1 MKQLYLKII
10 NLFITTSL
18 LFSFNIYS
26 QNTLGGNSTIMESIN
41 ASGNNASGSSGSV
54 SYSIGQ
60 VFYTYI
66 GQSEYNVEQG
76 IQHNEVNLPSIAGT
90 ISANQVICSNS
101 QPSSLNLIG
110 NTGTIQWQSSIENIT
125 FTDIIGETSNILSDA
140 TIGVLTATKYFR
152 AVVTNGVSPSVT
164 SETVEIV
171 VSATTWN
178 GTVWSN
184 GAPIST
190 TTAIIS
196 GNYNVSANINACSLI
211 VNNNA
216 VVTIPSGYNVTLN
229 GAITVNSGSFT
240 LYDEANLIQSSNVA
254 NSGNITVKRNSAD
267 LLRLDY
273 TLWSSPVTND
283 NLYLQAFSPATST
296 NRFYNYGTLTNLYNA
311 IANPSTT
318 KFAIGQG
325 YLIRM
330 PNDASST
337 VRTSYPGVFTGVPN
351 NGNIPITMT
360 NGGVGKGFNLI
371 GNPYPSSISIAQFV
385 ADNSA
390 NITGTLYYW
399 RKTNNSA
406 SPSYCTWTS
415 GTFISNG
422 ESQVVDPNGIIT
434 SGQGFFVE
442 ALNSANT
449 VVFNNGQRTAN
460 TTNQIY
466 KTKVVERNTI
476 WLNATNST
484 GAFSQMAVGYI
495 SNATLGIDEFDGKY
509 YNDGAIAL
517 NSLLDNTDYAIQGR
531 PLPFD
536 GADEV
541 PLSFK
546 ATNAGDYTI
555 AIDHLNGLFATSQD
569 IILKDNDNGTETNL
583 KSNSY
588 TFTAQSGTTN
598 TRFSLKYQK
607 TLGIT
612 TTAFNENSILLFKKD
627 EKIFIKSDGSPID
640 NVQLFDIGG
649 RLLLEKTK
657 VNSNETSI
665 ESSKYVG
672 QVLIVK
678 IASDDKTVVS
688 KKIVI

>member
-1 MKQLYLKII
+1 M
-10 NLFITTSL
+10 L
-18 LFSFNIYS
+18 LFSFKSFS
-26 QNTLGGNSTIMESIN
+26 QINNDIMGTII
-41 ASGNNASGSSGSV
+41 ASGTNSSSSSGAV
-54 SYSIGQ
+54 TYSIGQ

-66 GQSEYNVEQG
+66 GKTGYNVAQG
-76 IQHNEVNLPSIAGT
+76 IQQVESDIASVAGT
-90 ISANQVICSNS
+90 ISANQAICSNS
-101 QPSSLNLIG
+101 QPASVTLTG
-110 NTGTIQWQSSIENIT
+110 NTGTIQWQSSTDNVTFIDIT
-125 FTDIIGETSNILSDA
+125 GETANSLSADV
-140 TIGVLTATKYFR
+140 IGNLNVTKYFR
-152 AVVTNGVSPSVT
+152 AVVTNGTSSPVT
-164 SETVEIV
+164 SETVAIV

-178 GTVWSN
+178 GSTWNN
-184 GAPIST
+184 GIPTSA

-196 GNYNVSANINACSLI
+196 GNYSVSANIDACSLI

-216 VVTIPSGYNVTLN
+216 VVTIPSGFNVTLN
-229 GAITVNSGSFT
+229 GAITVSSGSFT
-240 LYDEANLIQSSNVA
+240 LSDNANLIQVSDVA
-254 NSGNITVKRNSAD
+254 NSGNINVNRNSAA

-273 TLWSSPVTND
+273 TLWSSPVTNGSAF
-283 NLYLQAFSPATST
+283 LQTFSPATST
-296 NRFYNYGTLTNLYNA
+296 NRFYDYNTLTNLYTA
-311 IANPSTT
+311 IASPSTT
-318 KFAIGQG
+318 NFALGQG

-337 VRTSYPGVFTGVPN
+337 IRTIYSGVFTGVPN
-351 NGNIPITMT
+351 NGNIPITLT
-360 NGGVGKGFNLI
+360 NGGIGKGFNLV
-371 GNPYPSSISIAQFV
+371 GNPYPSAISIAQFV

-422 ESQVVDPNGIIT
+422 EAQVVDSNGIIQ

-442 ALNSANT
+442 ALNSATT
-449 VVFNNGQRTAN
+449 VVFNNGQRTTN
-460 TTNQIY
+460 TTNQFH
-466 KTKVVERNTI
+466 KTKAVERNTI
-476 WLNATNST
+476 WLNATNSA

-495 SNATLGIDEFDGKY
+495 TDATLGVDEFDGKY

-517 NSLLDNTDYAIQGR
+517 NSLLDNTDYVIQGR

-555 AIDHLNGLFATSQD
+555 AIDHVDGLFTSSQD
-569 IILKDNDNGTETNL
+569 VILKDNNNGTETNL

-588 TFTAQSGTTN
+588 TFTAQAGATN

-612 TTAFNENSILLFKKD
+612 TPTLDDNSIVVYTNQGM
-627 EKIFIKSDGSPID
+627 INIKSNDSSID
-640 NVQLFDIGG
+640 NVKLYDIRG
-649 RLLLEKTK
+649 RLLDEKT
-657 VNSNETSI
+657 NINANETSI
-665 ESSKYVG
+665 ESSKYTS

-678 IASDDKTVVS
+678 ITSADNKVVS
-688 KKIVI
+688 KKIVN

>member
-1 MKQLYLKII
+1 M
-10 NLFITTSL
+10 L
-18 LFSFNIYS
+18 LFSFKSFS
-26 QNTLGGNSTIMESIN
+26 QINNDIMGTII
-41 ASGNNASGSSGSV
+41 ASGTNSSSSSGTV
-54 SYSIGQ
+54 TYSIGQ

-66 GQSEYNVEQG
+66 GKTGYNVAQG
-76 IQHNEVNLPSIAGT
+76 IQQVESDIASVAGT
-90 ISANQVICSNS
+90 ISANQAICSNS
-101 QPSSLNLIG
+101 QPASVTLTG
-110 NTGTIQWQSSIENIT
+110 NTGTIQWQSSTDNVTFIDIT
-125 FTDIIGETSNILSDA
+125 GETANSLSADV
-140 TIGVLTATKYFR
+140 IGNLNVTKYFR
-152 AVVTNGVSPSVT
+152 AVVTNGTSSPVT
-164 SETVEIV
+164 SETVAIV

-178 GTVWSN
+178 GSTWNN
-184 GAPIST
+184 GIPTSA

-196 GNYNVSANINACSLI
+196 GNYSVSANIDACSLI

-216 VVTIPSGYNVTLN
+216 VVTIPSGFNVTLN
-229 GAITVNSGSFT
+229 GAITVSSGSFT
-240 LYDEANLIQSSNVA
+240 LSDNANLIQVSDVA
-254 NSGNITVKRNSAD
+254 NSGNINVNRNSAA

-273 TLWSSPVTND
+273 TLWSSPVTNGSAF
-283 NLYLQAFSPATST
+283 LQTFSPATST
-296 NRFYNYGTLTNLYNA
+296 NRFYDYNTLTNLYTA
-311 IANPSTT
+311 IASPSTT
-318 KFAIGQG
+318 NFALGQG

-337 VRTSYPGVFTGVPN
+337 IRTIYSGVFTGVPN
-351 NGNIPITMT
+351 NGNIPITLT
-360 NGGVGKGFNLI
+360 NGGIGKGFNLV
-371 GNPYPSSISIAQFV
+371 GNPYPSAISIAQFV

-422 ESQVVDPNGIIT
+422 EAQVVDSNGIIQ

-442 ALNSANT
+442 ALNSATT
-449 VVFNNGQRTAN
+449 VVFNNGQRTTN
-460 TTNQIY
+460 TTNQFH
-466 KTKVVERNTI
+466 KTKAVERNTI
-476 WLNATNST
+476 WLNATNSA

-495 SNATLGIDEFDGKY
+495 TDATLGVDEFDGKY

-517 NSLLDNTDYAIQGR
+517 NSLLDNTDYVIQGR

-555 AIDHLNGLFATSQD
+555 AIDHVDGLFTSSQD
-569 IILKDNDNGTETNL
+569 VILKDNNNGTETNL

-588 TFTAQSGTTN
+588 TFTAQAGATN

-612 TTAFNENSILLFKKD
+612 TPTLDDNSIVVYTNQGM
-627 EKIFIKSDGSPID
+627 INIKSNDSSID
-640 NVQLFDIGG
+640 NVKLYDIRG
-649 RLLLEKTK
+649 RLLDEKT
-657 VNSNETSI
+657 NINANETSI
-665 ESSKYVG
+665 ESSKYTS

-678 IASDDKTVVS
+678 ITSADNKVVS
-688 KKIVI
+688 KKIVN

>member
-1 MKQLYLKII
+1 M
-10 NLFITTSL
+10 L
-18 LFSFNIYS
+18 LFSFKSFS
-26 QNTLGGNSTIMESIN
+26 QINNDIMGTII
-41 ASGNNASGSSGSV
+41 ASGTNSSSSSGTV
-54 SYSIGQ
+54 TYSIGQ

-66 GQSEYNVEQG
+66 GKTGYNVTQG
-76 IQHNEVNLPSIAGT
+76 IQQVESDIASVAGT
-90 ISANQVICSNS
+90 ISANQAICSNS
-101 QPSSLNLIG
+101 QPASVTLTG
-110 NTGTIQWQSSIENIT
+110 NTGTIQWQSSTDNVTFIDIT
-125 FTDIIGETSNILSDA
+125 GETANSLSADV
-140 TIGVLTATKYFR
+140 IGNLNVTKYFR
-152 AVVTNGVSPSVT
+152 AVVTNGTSSPVT
-164 SETVEIV
+164 SETVAIV

-178 GTVWSN
+178 GSTWNN
-184 GAPIST
+184 GIPTSA

-196 GNYNVSANINACSLI
+196 GNYSVSANIDACSLI

-216 VVTIPSGYNVTLN
+216 VVTIPSGFNVTLN
-229 GAITVNSGSFT
+229 GAITVSSGSFT
-240 LYDEANLIQSSNVA
+240 LSDNANLIQVSDVA
-254 NSGNITVKRNSAD
+254 NSGNINVNRNSAA

-273 TLWSSPVTND
+273 TLWSSPVTNGSAF
-283 NLYLQAFSPATST
+283 LQTFSPATST
-296 NRFYNYGTLTNLYNA
+296 NRFYDYNTLTNLYTA
-311 IANPSTT
+311 IASPSTT
-318 KFAIGQG
+318 NFALGQG

-337 VRTSYPGVFTGVPN
+337 IRTIYSGVFTGVPN
-351 NGNIPITMT
+351 NGNIPITLT
-360 NGGVGKGFNLI
+360 NGGIGKGFNLV
-371 GNPYPSSISIAQFV
+371 GNPYPSAISIAQFV

-422 ESQVVDPNGIIT
+422 EAQVVDSNGIIQ

-442 ALNSANT
+442 ALNSATT
-449 VVFNNGQRTAN
+449 VVFNNGQRTTN
-460 TTNQIY
+460 TTNQFH
-466 KTKVVERNTI
+466 KTKAVERNTI
-476 WLNATNST
+476 WLNATNSA

-495 SNATLGIDEFDGKY
+495 TDATLGVDEFDGKY

-517 NSLLDNTDYAIQGR
+517 NSLLDNTDYVIQGR

-555 AIDHLNGLFATSQD
+555 AIDHVDGLFTSSQD
-569 IILKDNDNGTETNL
+569 VILKDNNNGTETNL

-588 TFTAQSGTTN
+588 TFTAQAGATN

-612 TTAFNENSILLFKKD
+612 TPTLDDNSIVVYTNQGM
-627 EKIFIKSDGSPID
+627 INIKSNDSSID
-640 NVQLFDIGG
+640 NVKLYDIRG
-649 RLLLEKTK
+649 RLLDEKT
-657 VNSNETSI
+657 NINANETSI
-665 ESSKYVG
+665 ESSKYTS

-678 IASDDKTVVS
+678 ITSADNKVVS
-688 KKIVI
+688 KKIVN

>member
-1 MKQLYLKII
+1 M
-10 NLFITTSL
+10 L
-18 LFSFNIYS
+18 LFSFKSFS
-26 QNTLGGNSTIMESIN
+26 QINNDIMGTII
-41 ASGNNASGSSGSV
+41 ASGTNSSSSSGIV
-54 SYSIGQ
+54 TYSIGQ

-66 GQSEYNVEQG
+66 GKTGYNVTQG
-76 IQHNEVNLPSIAGT
+76 IQQVESDIASVAGT
-90 ISANQVICSNS
+90 ISANQAICSNS
-101 QPSSLNLIG
+101 QPASVTLTG
-110 NTGTIQWQSSIENIT
+110 NTGTIQWQSSTDNVTFIDIT
-125 FTDIIGETSNILSDA
+125 GETANSLSADV
-140 TIGVLTATKYFR
+140 IGNLNVTKYFR
-152 AVVTNGVSPSVT
+152 AVVTNGTSSPVT
-164 SETVEIV
+164 SETVAIV

-178 GTVWSN
+178 GSTWNN
-184 GAPIST
+184 GIPTSA

-196 GNYNVSANINACSLI
+196 GNYSVSANIDACSLI

-216 VVTIPSGYNVTLN
+216 VVTIPSGFNVTLN
-229 GAITVNSGSFT
+229 GAITVSSGSFT
-240 LYDEANLIQSSNVA
+240 LSDNANLIQVSDVA
-254 NSGNITVKRNSAD
+254 NSGNINVNRNSAA

-273 TLWSSPVTND
+273 TLWSSPVTNGSAF
-283 NLYLQAFSPATST
+283 LQTFSPATST
-296 NRFYNYGTLTNLYNA
+296 NRFYDYNTLTNLYTA
-311 IANPSTT
+311 IASPSTT
-318 KFAIGQG
+318 NFALGQG

-337 VRTSYPGVFTGVPN
+337 IRTIYSGVFTGVPN
-351 NGNIPITMT
+351 NGNIPITLT
-360 NGGVGKGFNLI
+360 NGGIGKGFNLV
-371 GNPYPSSISIAQFV
+371 GNPYPSAISIAQFV

-422 ESQVVDPNGIIT
+422 EAQVVDPNGIIQ

-442 ALNSANT
+442 ALNSATT
-449 VVFNNGQRTAN
+449 VVFNNGQRTTN
-460 TTNQIY
+460 TTNQFH
-466 KTKVVERNTI
+466 KTKAVERNTI
-476 WLNATNST
+476 WLNATNSA

-495 SNATLGIDEFDGKY
+495 TDATLGVDEFDGKY

-517 NSLLDNTDYAIQGR
+517 NSLLDNTDYVIQGR

-555 AIDHLNGLFATSQD
+555 AIDHVDGLFTSSQD
-569 IILKDNDNGTETNL
+569 VILKDNNNGTETNL

-588 TFTAQSGTTN
+588 TFTAQAGATN

-612 TTAFNENSILLFKKD
+612 TPTLDDNSIVVYTNQGM
-627 EKIFIKSDGSPID
+627 INIKSNDSSID
-640 NVQLFDIGG
+640 NVKLYDIRG
-649 RLLLEKTK
+649 RLLDEKT
-657 VNSNETSI
+657 NINANETSI
-665 ESSKYVG
+665 ESSKYTS

-678 IASDDKTVVS
+678 ITSADNKVVS
-688 KKIVI
+688 KKIVN

>member
-1 MKQLYLKII
+1 MKQLNLKIVT
-10 NLFITTSL
+10 LFITTSL
-18 LFSFNIYS
+18 LFSFNVYS
-26 QNTLGGNSTIMESIN
+26 QNTLAGNSNIMESIN
-41 ASGNNASGSSGSV
+41 ASGNNATGSSGSV

-66 GQSEYNVEQG
+66 GQSVYNVSQG
-76 IQHNEVNLPSIAGT
+76 IQHNEVTSPSVAGT
-90 ISANQVICSNS
+90 ISANQAICSDS
-101 QPSSLNLIG
+101 QPSSLTLTG
-110 NTGTIQWQSSIENIT
+110 NTGTIQWQSSTDNVAFTAIT
-125 FTDIIGETSNILSDA
+125 GETGITLSGA
-140 TIGVLTATKYFR
+140 SIGNLTATKYFR

-164 SETVEIV
+164 SETVAIV

-196 GNYNVSANINACSLI
+196 GNYNVSANINACSLV

-216 VVTIPSGYNVTLN
+216 VVTIPSGFNVTLN

-240 LYDEANLIQSSNVA
+240 LNDNANLIQLSNVA
-254 NSGNITVKRNSAD
+254 NSGNITVNRNSAA

-273 TLWSSPVTND
+273 TLWSSPVIND
-283 NLYLQAFSPATST
+283 SLNLQAFSPATST
-296 NRFYNYGTLTNLYNA
+296 NRFYNYSTSTNLYTA
-311 IANPSTT
+311 IVSPSTT
-318 KFAIGQG
+318 KFALGQG

-360 NGGVGKGFNLI
+360 NEGLGKGFNLV
-371 GNPYPSSISIAQFV
+371 GNPYPSAISIAQFV
-385 ADNSA
+385 ADNAA

-406 SPSYCTWTS
+406 SPSYCTWTA

-442 ALNSANT
+442 ALNSATT
-449 VVFNNGQRTAN
+449 VVFNNGQRTTN
-460 TTNQIY
+460 VTNQFY

-509 YNDGAIAL
+509 YNDGTIAL
-517 NSLLDNTDYAIQGR
+517 NSLIDNTDYAIQGR

-612 TTAFNENSILLFKKD
+612 TTTFNENSIVLFKKD
-627 EKIFIKSDGSPID
+627 EKIFIKSDGLTID
-640 NVQLFDIGG
+640 NVQLFDMGG

-678 IASDDKTVVS
+678 IASGDKAVVS

>member
-1 MKQLYLKII
+1 
-10 NLFITTSL
+10 
-18 LFSFNIYS
+18 
-26 QNTLGGNSTIMESIN
+26 
-41 ASGNNASGSSGSV
+41 
-54 SYSIGQ
+54 
-60 VFYTYI
+60 
-66 GQSEYNVEQG
+66 
-76 IQHNEVNLPSIAGT
+76 
-90 ISANQVICSNS
+90 
-101 QPSSLNLIG
+101 
-110 NTGTIQWQSSIENIT
+110 
-125 FTDIIGETSNILSDA
+125 
-140 TIGVLTATKYFR
+140 
-152 AVVTNGVSPSVT
+152 
-164 SETVEIV
+164 
-171 VSATTWN
+171 
-178 GTVWSN
+178 
-184 GAPIST
+184 
-190 TTAIIS
+190 
-196 GNYNVSANINACSLI
+196 
-211 VNNNA
+211 
-216 VVTIPSGYNVTLN
+216 
-229 GAITVNSGSFT
+229 
-240 LYDEANLIQSSNVA
+240 
-254 NSGNITVKRNSAD
+254 
-267 LLRLDY
+267 
-273 TLWSSPVTND
+273 
-283 NLYLQAFSPATST
+283 
-296 NRFYNYGTLTNLYNA
+296 
-311 IANPSTT
+311 
-318 KFAIGQG
+318 
-325 YLIRM
+325 
-330 PNDASST
+330 
-337 VRTSYPGVFTGVPN
+337 
-351 NGNIPITMT
+351 MT
-360 NGGVGKGFNLI
+360 NEGLGKGFNLV
-371 GNPYPSSISIAQFV
+371 GNPYPSAISIAQFV
-385 ADNSA
+385 ADNAA

-406 SPSYCTWTS
+406 SPSYCTWTA

-442 ALNSANT
+442 ALNSATT
-449 VVFNNGQRTAN
+449 VVFNTNV
-460 TTNQIY
+460 TNQFY

-509 YNDGAIAL
+509 YNDGTIAL
-517 NSLLDNTDYAIQGR
+517 NSLIDNTDYAIQGR

-555 AIDHLNGLFATSQD
+555 AIDHLNGLFATTQD

-612 TTAFNENSILLFKKD
+612 TTTFNENSIVLFKKD
-627 EKIFIKSDGSPID
+627 EKIFIKSDGLTID
-640 NVQLFDIGG
+640 NVQLFDMGG

-678 IASDDKTVVS
+678 IASGDKAVVS

>member
-1 MKQLYLKII
+1 
-10 NLFITTSL
+10 
-18 LFSFNIYS
+18 
-26 QNTLGGNSTIMESIN
+26 MESIN
-41 ASGNNASGSSGSV
+41 ASGNNATDSSGSV

-66 GQSEYNVEQG
+66 GQSVYNVAQG
-76 IQHNEVNLPSIAGT
+76 IQHNEVNSPSVVGT
-90 ISANQVICSNS
+90 ISANQAICSDS
-101 QPSSLNLIG
+101 QPSSLTLTG
-110 NTGTIQWQSSIENIT
+110 NIGTIQWQSSTDNVAFTAIT
-125 FTDIIGETSNILSDA
+125 GETGTTLSGA
-140 TIGVLTATKYFR
+140 SIGNLTATKYFR

-164 SETVEIV
+164 SETVAIV

-196 GNYNVSANINACSLI
+196 GNYNVSANINACSLV

-216 VVTIPSGYNVTLN
+216 VVTIPSGFNVTLN

-240 LYDEANLIQSSNVA
+240 LNDNANLIQLSNVA
-254 NSGNITVKRNSAD
+254 NSGNITVHRNSAA

-273 TLWSSPVTND
+273 TLWSSPVIND
-283 NLYLQAFSPATST
+283 SLNLQAFSPATST
-296 NRFYNYGTLTNLYNA
+296 NRFYNYSTSTNLYTA
-311 IANPSTT
+311 IVSPSTT
-318 KFAIGQG
+318 KFALGQG

-337 VRTSYPGVFTGVPN
+337 VRTSYLGVFTGVPN

-360 NGGVGKGFNLI
+360 NEGLGKGFNLV
-371 GNPYPSSISIAQFV
+371 GNPYPSAISIAQFV
-385 ADNSA
+385 ADNAA

-406 SPSYCTWTS
+406 SPSYCTWTA

-442 ALNSANT
+442 ALNSATT
-449 VVFNNGQRTAN
+449 VVFNNGQRTTN
-460 TTNQIY
+460 VTNQFY

-509 YNDGAIAL
+509 YNDGTIAL
-517 NSLLDNTDYAIQGR
+517 NSLIDNTDYAIQGR

-555 AIDHLNGLFATSQD
+555 AIDHLNGLFATTQD

-612 TTAFNENSILLFKKD
+612 TTTFNENSIVLFKKD
-627 EKIFIKSDGSPID
+627 EKIFIKSDGLTID
-640 NVQLFDIGG
+640 NVQLFDMGG

-678 IASDDKTVVS
+678 IASGDKAVVS

>member
-1 MKQLYLKII
+1 MP
-10 NLFITTSL
+10 
-18 LFSFNIYS
+18 FSFKVIS
-26 QNTLGGNSTIMESIN
+26 QNTLGNTNYIMESIN
-41 ASGNNASGSSGSV
+41 ASGNNATDSSGSV

-66 GQSEYNVEQG
+66 GQSVYNVAQG
-76 IQHNEVNLPSIAGT
+76 IQHNEVNSPSVVGT
-90 ISANQVICSNS
+90 ISANQAICSDS
-101 QPSSLNLIG
+101 QPSSLTLTG
-110 NTGTIQWQSSIENIT
+110 NIGTIQWQSSTDNVAFTAIT
-125 FTDIIGETSNILSDA
+125 GETGTTLSGA
-140 TIGVLTATKYFR
+140 SIGNLTATKYFR

-164 SETVEIV
+164 SETVAIV

-196 GNYNVSANINACSLI
+196 GNYNVSANINACSLV

-216 VVTIPSGYNVTLN
+216 VVTIPSGFNVTLN

-240 LYDEANLIQSSNVA
+240 LNDNANLIQLSNVA
-254 NSGNITVKRNSAD
+254 NSGNITVNRNSAA

-273 TLWSSPVTND
+273 TLWSSPVIND
-283 NLYLQAFSPATST
+283 SLNLQAFSPATST
-296 NRFYNYGTLTNLYNA
+296 NRFYNYSTSTNLYTA
-311 IANPSTT
+311 IVNPSTA
-318 KFAIGQG
+318 KFALGQG

-337 VRTSYPGVFTGVPN
+337 VRTSYLGVFTGVPN

-360 NGGVGKGFNLI
+360 NEGLGKGFNLV
-371 GNPYPSSISIAQFV
+371 GNPYPSAISIAQFV
-385 ADNSA
+385 ADNAA

-406 SPSYCTWTS
+406 SPSYCTWTA

-442 ALNSANT
+442 ALNSATT
-449 VVFNNGQRTAN
+449 VVFNNGQRTTN
-460 TTNQIY
+460 VTNQFY

-509 YNDGAIAL
+509 YNDGTIAL
-517 NSLLDNTDYAIQGR
+517 NSLIDNTDYAIQGR

-555 AIDHLNGLFATSQD
+555 AIDHLNGLFATTQD

-612 TTAFNENSILLFKKD
+612 TTTFNENSIVLFKKD
-627 EKIFIKSDGSPID
+627 EKIFIKSDGLTID
-640 NVQLFDIGG
+640 NVQLFDMGG

-678 IASDDKTVVS
+678 IASGDKAVVS